1 MEPYGQGSCHGHGR
15 EKAWKAKSLRCL
27 PAVYPRFATNPKT
40 KIVTAKTLNG
50 TVLFDTIEMKT
61 LKELFSSSYKSEN
74 CRKP

>member
-1 MEPYGQGSCHGHGR
+1 MVKEVV
-15 EKAWKAKSLRCL
+15 KVMDAKKPGKPGVCGACL
-27 PAVYPRFATNPKT
+27 QYTHNFATNPKT

>member
-1 MEPYGQGSCHGHGR
+1 MVKEV
-15 EKAWKAKSLRCL
+15 AMVMDAKKPGKPSLRCL